1 MSLQP
6 KMIKLCLAAVSSIAL
21 VLARQ
26 KMLNA
31 AVRRGPEVWGPRW
44 LAIGLGEF
52 LRYVAYVVGVDFESD
67 TIEKWQKDPEKRLD
81 PNRQY
86 LTCWHPHGA
95 LTFCA
100 AFFTSKMAAESTTE
114 LASGPRNWFVAIATL
129 LFRFPLIGEYLA
141 LVNARPVTQTM
152 SDELLSKGRSLALQ
166 PGGLPEQIVTDHR
179 KERLVFPPNLG
190 FCRLAL
196 KHGTDMLPIY
206 VFGENQVFTTYQWGR
221 ETTRA
226 LFRRFGVAVP
236 LINPLPNKVTLYMKW
251 GRPVEIPAAVADPE
265 DALVHQVFAKPYL
278 APSASPAVTPPPN
291 HGMYLLVLADLFQEH
306 AAKCLPKEVA
316 DEGLHVVWRGHSKE
330 RLDQLLVSEAK
341 GKEIPSCLHTGEGCD
356 GPKPP
361 PAKL

>member
-236 LINPLPNKVTLYMKW
+236 LINPLPNKVTLYMTRWSTRSLQSPTWHRQHLRQLRRLQTMVCISWSSQIFFRNMQPNACLKRW
-251 GRPVEIPAAVADPE
+251 QTKVFMWSGVAT
-265 DALVHQVFAKPYL
+265 A
-278 APSASPAVTPPPN
+278 
-291 HGMYLLVLADLFQEH
+291 
-306 AAKCLPKEVA
+306 
-316 DEGLHVVWRGHSKE
+316 R
-330 RLDQLLVSEAK
+330 K
-341 GKEIPSCLHTGEGCD
+341 G
-356 GPKPP
+356 
-361 PAKL
+361 